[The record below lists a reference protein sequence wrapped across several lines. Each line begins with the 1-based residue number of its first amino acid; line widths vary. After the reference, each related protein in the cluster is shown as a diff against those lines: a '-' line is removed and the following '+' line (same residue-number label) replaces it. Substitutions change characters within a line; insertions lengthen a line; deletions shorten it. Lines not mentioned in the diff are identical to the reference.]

1 MPDRA
6 FDGIRVVE
14 LSETIGVA
22 FAGKMLADLGAEVIK
37 IEKPGA
43 GDRNRRRAPF
53 AGDEPNG
60 ENSLLFMY
68 ANTSKKSMVLDVE
81 TEEGARILRELVARS
96 DVFIREGMPESF
108 ECKGLSY
115 ESLSKENPRLILASC
130 TPFGESGPYRD
141 YAWTPFTLAHMT
153 GNTALYPHGTGD
165 EDRAPVIL
173 GGNFEEYDTG
183 EAVFSGLVA
192 ALFWRLGSGVG
203 QYIENAAIEGRL
215 MALTSENVVYPV
227 FETNFNRSGATQRLS
242 ASLTFPSKDGW
253 LCPFLTTPRD
263 FANMATIMGKE
274 EWLEEEWFNDIP
286 QRRERCEDIMAA
298 MRAWAADLTTD
309 EAVALCQAKRVPVG
323 PVATPKDVVESPQF
337 NERGFF
343 TEVEHPEVGR
353 IMFPGR
359 PFVMGETPFRLSAP
373 PLLGADTNELLAST
387 LGYAEDEC
395 ERLAS
400 AGVI

>member
-1 MPDRA
+1 MPEKA
-6 FDGIRVVE
+6 FDGIKIVE

-22 FAGKMLADLGAEVIK
+22 FAGKMFADLGAEVVK
-37 IEKPGA
+37 IEKPGT
-43 GDRNRRRAPF
+43 GDPNRARAPF
-53 AGDEPNG
+53 AGTEGNK

-68 ANTSKKSMVLDVE
+68 ANTSKKSVTVDVE
-81 TEEGARILRELVARS
+81 TEEGARIVRELVSQA
-96 DVFIREGMPESF
+96 DVFIREGMPERF
-108 ECKGLSY
+108 DAKGLSY
-115 ESLSKENPRLILASC
+115 ESLSQDNPRLILSSC

-141 YAWTPFTLAHMT
+141 YASTPFTLAHMT

-192 ALFWRLGSGVG
+192 ALFWRLSSGVG
-203 QYIENAAIEGRL
+203 QYIENAALEGRL

-227 FETNFNRSGATQRLS
+227 FGVNFNRSGATQRLA

-274 EWLEEEWFNDIP
+274 EWLDEEWFNDIY
-286 QRRERCEDIMAA
+286 QRREHCEDIMAA
-298 MRAWAADLTTD
+298 MRAWGQTVTTD

-343 TEVEHPEVGR
+343 VEVDHPETGC
-353 IMFPGR
+353 IKFPGR
-359 PFVMGETPFRLSAP
+359 PFVMSATPFCPSAP
-373 PLLGADTNELLAST
+373 PLLGADTKETLIETLKYPENE
-387 LGYAEDEC
+387 Y
-395 ERLAS
+395 ERLLS